1 MLKSRWS
8 NSDHDRVV
16 SVCSFG
22 LRALT
27 HDRAIF
33 LNNLSIRSPIPPHAL
48 PHIAGRN
55 GTLSWRFVMAFCH
68 GDLSWRF
75 VTAICR
81 GNPVS
86 VGSSGNLFII
96 WYIYIYPIII
106 IIKPRWLLLRLLLPL
121 LPSPSQIDPD
131 PDRYRSRS
139 IQIAIC
145 HARYCSAM
153 SPDRIPIDTDPDHYM
168 PSRTPRPTLQFL
180 PAMAAWCMAFSC
192 MSPSLPGF
200 GAPLARAA
208 IRGLFQP
215 VQFSGCSS
223 RCYYPP
229 SIESIKDCCDSWAKT
244 ESLGNN
250 CNEYD
255 CVNED
260 AI

>member
-1 MLKSRWS
+1 MYIQSSHRSNLTGGGHYYYILLYIIIYYYILLSYYILFYITIVTSILKPRWS

-96 WYIYIYPIII
+96 
-106 IIKPRWLLLRLLLPL
+106 
-121 LPSPSQIDPD
+121 
-131 PDRYRSRS
+131 
-139 IQIAIC
+139 
-145 HARYCSAM
+145 
-153 SPDRIPIDTDPDHYM
+153 
-168 PSRTPRPTLQFL
+168 
-180 PAMAAWCMAFSC
+180 
-192 MSPSLPGF
+192 
-200 GAPLARAA
+200 
-208 IRGLFQP
+208 
-215 VQFSGCSS
+215 
-223 RCYYPP
+223 
-229 SIESIKDCCDSWAKT
+229 
-244 ESLGNN
+244 
-250 CNEYD
+250 
-255 CVNED
+255 
-260 AI
+260 